1 MATLEELVVN
11 LVAETK
17 DLRADLNKATKAT
30 QDATGKIGDAVE
42 TMSSKSSQ
50 NLSMFQQAMGTMAGF
65 VGGQIVI
72 GAFNMAKDAA
82 LSFFNTLI
90 TDGIAA
96 AQVQEDAINQ
106 LNTQLAL
113 NGNFSKEASQDMQQ
127 FAADLQKVSTVG
139 DETTLQMLALA
150 STFGKSNEET
160 KKLVTAATELSAAT
174 GLSLEGSIKNL
185 GKTYAGLT
193 GELGESLPIIR
204 TLTAEQLK
212 AGGALDLIINR
223 FGGSAA
229 AKVQTFSG
237 LQAQLSNSF
246 GDLTET
252 IGEVVTKNQVLLSVM
267 AELNKIMNQTNDSV
281 HENQNA
287 MQILVG
293 EGIQILINTI
303 GVSLT
308 ILDQFIRALE
318 FVAGIVNTLLL
329 PLNLLIA
336 AFKALTEGVSAGQEH
351 MQKSL
356 EIISE
361 QFNSF
366 SDEAQTS
373 ITPMVET
380 FASLSVAAEQGMA
393 AVKSGVESTVEPMN
407 QAKVAVEELSAA
419 EIARNEQLKTF
430 AQTLLDNAALT
441 QNIYSEELENL
452 SLQLEEKAILEDE
465 YFQGRVEALEA
476 KHAAESQILADARA
490 RDQITEEQYNK
501 AKTQLEKQQN
511 VESRKLS
518 LEKQKFEEKMEAE
531 RIRGYQQFQAGV
543 MTLTNSSNKQVA
555 GAAKA
560 LATAQAT
567 MQAYNAITNALANV
581 PYPAN
586 IAAAAGIGAQAFA
599 QVARINGVSLN
610 KGGTVPGSGPNRD
623 TVPAMLTSGEEVV
636 NRDTANMLRDFLNG
650 QREGGAVRIELSMR
664 EEMIEFIEARILERQ
679 NIGVSLLKGSL

>member
-17 DLRADLNKATKAT
+17 DLRADLSKATKAT
-30 QDATGKIGDAVE
+30 QSATDKIGEAVD
-42 TMSSKSSQ
+42 TMSSEGSQ
-50 NLSMFQQAMGTMAGF
+50 NLNMFQQAMGTMAGF

-139 DETTLQMLALA
+139 DETTIQMLALA
-150 STFGKSNEET
+150 ATFGKSNEET

-174 GLSLEGSIKNL
+174 GLTLEGSIKNL

-204 TLTAEQLK
+204 TLTVEQLK

-229 AKVQTFSG
+229 AKIQTFSG

-267 AELNKIMNQTNDSV
+267 AELNKIMNQTNESV
-281 HENQNA
+281 NENQNA

-293 EGIQILINTI
+293 EGIQMLINTI

-318 FVAGIVNTLLL
+318 FMAGVVNTLLL

-336 AFKALTEGVSAGQEH
+336 AFKALTGGISEGQKH

-366 SDEAQTS
+366 SDESQTS
-373 ITPMVET
+373 ITPMIET
-380 FASLSVAAEQGMA
+380 FADLSVAAEKGMA
-393 AVKSGVESTVEPMN
+393 TVRSGVESVVEPMN
-407 QAKVAVEELSAA
+407 QAQIAVKELSEA
-419 EIARNEQLKTF
+419 EIARNEQLKQF
-430 AQTLLDNAALT
+430 AQTLLDNATLT
-441 QNIYSEELENL
+441 QNIYATELENL
-452 SLQLEEKAILEDE
+452 AIQLEEKAILEDE
-465 YFQGRVEALEA
+465 YFQGRLEALEA

-490 RDQITEEQYNK
+490 RDQITEEQYNT
-501 AKTQLEKQQN
+501 AKTQLEKQQLT
-511 VESRKLS
+511 ESRKLA
-518 LEKQKFEEKMEAE
+518 LEKQKFDEKMDAE
-531 RIRGYQQFQAGV
+531 KLKGYQQLQNGIMQF
-543 MTLTNSSNKQVA
+543 TNSGNKKVA
-555 GAAKA
+555 NAAKA

-581 PYPAN
+581 PFPAN

-599 QVARINGVSLN
+599 QISRINGISLN
-610 KGGTVPGSGPNRD
+610 QGGTVPGSGPNRD

-650 QREGGAVRIELSMR
+650 QREGGNVRIELSMR
-664 EEMIEFIEARILERQ
+664 DELVEFIEARILERQ
-679 NIGVSLLKGSL
+679 NIGVSLLKGAV